1 MATVR
6 HLGLFPECPIKIEDT
21 SQLATEGIWLPAYY
35 AAASYWRVKRW
46 AISYDIS
53 WRVFRTVFPIFD
65 VVFNYS
71 ASLEVNVGQG
81 TTNAP
86 YKDEFGNQ
94 LPLPY
99 GEAFASEKQLVCG
112 ENIIQHDPNSSD
124 TAVNHMFYFIMQSG
138 LVTSGGRTSST
149 NMILY
154 YDLNFLAQKEGPEN
168 KYRMPLRFTYA
179 ASQSD
184 GGIYSGD
191 TPPNKETQSDALT
204 VKMLNKEF
212 KCDIFTEIQ
221 TSTAGGSSV
230 QNMAVV
236 LEAIE
241 YWPYDPNDGLGPIY
255 DSTTGAQLRPFPS

>member
-6 HLGLFPECPIKIEDT
+6 HLGLFPECPQNIEG
-21 SQLATEGIWLPAYY
+21 QLATEGIWLSDNY

-46 AISYDIS
+46 EISYDIS
-53 WRVFRTVFPIFD
+53 WRVFRTVSPIFD
-65 VVFNYS
+65 VTFNYS
-71 ASLEVNVGQG
+71 ASLQVNVGQG
-81 TTNAP
+81 TINTP
-86 YKDEFGNQ
+86 YQDSFGNQ
-94 LPLPY
+94 LIPPY
-99 GEAFASEKQLVCG
+99 GQALTSENQLVCG
-112 ENIIQHDPNSSD
+112 ENIIQYDPNNSD
-124 TAVNHMFYFIMQSG
+124 TAEAYMFYFVIQSG
-138 LVTSGGRTSST
+138 LVTSGARTSST

-154 YDLNFLAQKEGPEN
+154 YDLNFLAQKEDPEN

-191 TPPNKETQSDALT
+191 TPPNKATQSDAFT
-204 VKMLNKEF
+204 VRMLGEEF

-221 TSTAGGSSV
+221 TSTLGGSSV

-255 DSTTGAQLRPFPS
+255 DSATGEQLRPFPA